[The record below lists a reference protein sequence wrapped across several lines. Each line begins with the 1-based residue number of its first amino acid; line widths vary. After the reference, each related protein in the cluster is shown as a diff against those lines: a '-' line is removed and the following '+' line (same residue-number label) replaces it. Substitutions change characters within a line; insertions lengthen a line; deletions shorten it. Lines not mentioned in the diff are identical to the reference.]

1 MTIRIYVR
9 ESLVSYD
16 ATHIHGRQMEYREY
30 DLATME
36 IVSEGVEYV
45 PNQRFAR
52 EFCKCVMVRNGRV
65 IGTCCV
71 RSAVSAEFYGRK
83 GIELWR
89 YKMGEKSWKLLSC
102 YMNSSE
108 KARPKVSG

>member
-1 MTIRIYVR
+1 MTVKIYVR

-16 ATHIHGRQMEYREY
+16 ATHIHGRQLEYREY

-45 PNQRFAR
+45 TNRRFTR
-52 EFCKCVMVRNGRV
+52 EFRKCVMVWNGRV

-71 RSAVSAEFYGRK
+71 RSTTSAELYKRK
-83 GIELWR
+83 GIELWT
-89 YKMGEKSWKLLSC
+89 KGERRNDK
-102 YMNSSE
+102 SE
-108 KARPKVSG
+108 K

>member
-1 MTIRIYVR
+1 MTVRIYVR
-9 ESLVSYD
+9 EMLASYD
-16 ATHIHGRQMEYREY
+16 ATHIHGRQLEYREY

-45 PNQRFAR
+45 TNLRFAR

-71 RSAVSAEFYGRK
+71 RNAVSAEFYKRK
-83 GIELWR
+83 GIELWM
-89 YKMGEKSWKLLSC
+89 KGVKSWKLLSC

-108 KARPKVSG
+108 KAKPKTSG